1 MPRIVAGRRVRL
13 LVALVGIGFGQA
25 VAAVVLSLI
34 VEYVFSELLVVGARP
49 KLDQLILISGG
60 LAVAVAGG
68 AWLRLRERVD
78 AERLGQDYVHE
89 LRIMLFEKL
98 TSSSARA
105 LQKHSQGAT
114 NLRFIGDITALRRW
128 VSLGL
133 ARLLVATTML
143 VGALVALAVLS
154 RLLAGI
160 VLVVMII
167 AGTGALVLGR
177 GLRSAARLARRRR
190 SRLAANVNE
199 KIGTVA
205 VVQAFG
211 QEERERRRVKKQSQR
226 LRRAMVERARFA
238 GRLRAV
244 TEGAAGAAVAAVVLA
259 GITGRTDPG
268 TVAAAMTIVG
278 LLVVPLRDL
287 GRVQEYWYNARI
299 SSEKIEDF
307 LARPTRL
314 EAVSRAPELLPGD
327 GRLVF
332 ENLGL
337 EDVLTEFNA
346 TAEAGQFVAVVGPN
360 GAGKTTLLLLAA
372 RLVNPDRGHILLDD
386 QDLLRH
392 NARGVRRAL
401 GLVSPDLPL
410 LRGSVKRNL
419 LYRWPDAPAEEIE
432 RVISLCELDDV
443 IAALPE
449 GMDTKVAEG
458 GVGLSAGQ
466 RQRLALA
473 RALLGDPAVLLL
485 DEADA
490 NLDHLAAHIVAR
502 VLERYPGTVLAV
514 THRRD
519 RIEAAD
525 VVWHLRAGRL
535 IEVGPPDRLLTD
547 DTHTARMFARDSA
560 IR

>member
-1 MPRIVAGRRVRL
+1 
-13 LVALVGIGFGQA
+13 
-25 VAAVVLSLI
+25 
-34 VEYVFSELLVVGARP
+34 
-49 KLDQLILISGG
+49 
-60 LAVAVAGG
+60 
-68 AWLRLRERVD
+68 
-78 AERLGQDYVHE
+78 
-89 LRIMLFEKL
+89 MLFEKL

-190 SRLAANVNE
+190 SRLAANVSE

-244 TEGAAGAAVAAVVLA
+244 TEGASGAAVAAVVLA

-314 EAVSRAPELLPGD
+314 EAVSGAPELLPGD